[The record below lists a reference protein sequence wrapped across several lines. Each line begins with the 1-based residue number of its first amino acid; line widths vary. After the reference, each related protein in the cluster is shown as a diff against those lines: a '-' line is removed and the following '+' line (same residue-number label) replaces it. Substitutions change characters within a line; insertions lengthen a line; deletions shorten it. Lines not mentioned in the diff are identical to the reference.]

1 MRISP
6 QEARRELVLLRHEV
20 RSLRVNPRRL
30 SLCPL
35 PAGEGVSEFQRQGWV
50 RAKSITPHPKRVLL
64 RILALPSPARGE
76 GANASAEFFDTA
88 ELA

>member
-50 RAKSITPHPKRVLL
+50 RAKSITPHPSGFCCAFGAALSRKGRGRKCERRV
-64 RILALPSPARGE
+64 
-76 GANASAEFFDTA
+76 F
-88 ELA
+88 